1 MYHSRKNHAEWI
13 CQYQKCSCI
22 CQEPSRIT
30 GKGSKTA
37 AFRFLSKFSRIKI
50 ENIKIKAPSNL
61 YHLPLP
67 PRGSLALVTH
77 ICNFCQRKGASW
89 KDIQQHEVQ
98 MSDSGS
104 CSHQVRTSKRDIM
117 AIIYEH
123 ATNMWFW
130 NFPSTGLGDIKT
142 IRTDV
147 MNNFSSG
154 SDA

>member
-1 MYHSRKNHAEWI
+1 MYHSRKNHAGWI

-77 ICNFCQRKGASW
+77 ICNFCQRKGASG
-89 KDIQQHEVQ
+89 KISNSMKFKCQTVEV
-98 MSDSGS
+98 
-104 CSHQVRTSKRDIM
+104 VRTKSEPRKETLWPSSMSMRPTCGFGTSRARD
-117 AIIYEH
+117 
-123 ATNMWFW
+123 
-130 NFPSTGLGDIKT
+130 
-142 IRTDV
+142 
-147 MNNFSSG
+147 
-154 SDA
+154 